1 MLERVSADVA
11 IDRLISGPGKW
22 VPNLAKGAS
31 IWRLAPDLNAPALFE
46 GRLLEPKIAGSENL
60 PSKIEWNV
68 TGLLSIDEAR
78 RSHAEDVDAAFADFV
93 TCLERA
99 ATLFERAGYE
109 HYREAFSIPAFDAD
123 GGAHYFYS
131 PADRALRLINWGA
144 SPSRAGAGSDRVI
157 GYVGI
162 VALVAKEKA
171 KHAVARSGVHAR
183 KKDRR
188 AWWWLVLIALALAVA
203 VIVALLASDR
213 SEPRDEP
220 DPVVDDTPPE
230 PPPERAPEA
239 PPPIEALPPPI
250 PAPHQRIHF
259 EIAEHDLRP
268 SERESLEAIHAYL
281 VEHPSVRVLLVEGHA
296 DFVGEERDNTE
307 LSAERA
313 TRVMSW
319 LEERGIDR
327 ARLRGAGC
335 SELYPIETDTTRSRL
350 GPNRRVEFFV
360 LDPILPD
367 APVPHAGCT
376 PVAP

>member
-1 MLERVSADVA
+1 MLDEVTADVA
-11 IDRLISGPGKW
+11 IDRLITGPGKW

-31 IWRLAPDLNAPALFE
+31 IWRLAPDLNVAALFD

-68 TGLLSIDEAR
+68 TGLLSIDDAR
-78 RSHAEDVDAAFADFV
+78 RSHPDDVDAAFADFV
-93 TCLERA
+93 GCLERA
-99 ATLFERAGYE
+99 ATLFERSGYE

-123 GGAHYFYS
+123 HGAHYFYS
-131 PADRALRLINWGA
+131 PADRALRVINWGA
-144 SPSRAGAGSDRVI
+144 SPSRAGSSSDRVI

-162 VALVAKEKA
+162 AALVAKEKA
-171 KHAVARSGVHAR
+171 KHPVARSGVHTR
-183 KKDRR
+183 KTSSR
-188 AWWWLVLIALALAVA
+188 AWWSIVLVVLAIAIA
-203 VIVALLASDR
+203 VIVAILANDR
-213 SEPRDEP
+213 SEPRE
-220 DPVVDDTPPE
+220 DPIAEASPPGPPPE
-230 PPPERAPEA
+230 PPPDP
-239 PPPIEALPPPI
+239 PPPIEELPPPI

-268 SERESLEAIHAYL
+268 SERESLEAIHRYL
-281 VEHPSVRVLLVEGHA
+281 VDHPSVRVLLVEGHA

-313 TRVMSW
+313 MRVITW

-335 SELYPIETDTTRSRL
+335 SELYPIETDTTPSRL

-360 LDPILPD
+360 LDPIIPD
-367 APVPHAGCT
+367 APTPHASCT
-376 PVAP
+376 PLAR